1 MQLAAEA
8 GVAQGTVVSVEN
20 GRKVR
25 PGNLK
30 AVLDALGVVVTNED
44 TTPDEAVTLA
54 VDLVRDTLMA
64 MEPDQRAHAVHE
76 LVRFIMLGQSS
87 RNH

>member
-30 AVLDALGVVVTNED
+30 AVLDALEVTVASED
-44 TTPDEAVTLA
+44 TSPDESVQLA
-54 VDLVRDTLMA
+54 LDLVSKWLMA
-64 MEPDQRAHAVHE
+64 MEPAQRSHAVND
-76 LVRFIMLGQSS
+76 LVRFTMLGQTS
-87 RNH
+87 RST